1 MAAPQV
7 LHECGLKLL
16 REALNHCMQRY
27 TGSALG
33 RAHELE
39 GLLLLPGADRFF
51 VRRQVT
57 RVPTSVWCFSKD
69 LHLSL
74 VRLACQ
80 MALEAILVAALL
92 LAHLA
97 VPSQLLQTFRLD
109 SI

>member
-1 MAAPQV
+1 
-7 LHECGLKLL
+7 
-16 REALNHCMQRY
+16 MQRY

-74 VRLACQ
+74 VRLAC
-80 MALEAILVAALL
+80 
-92 LAHLA
+92 
-97 VPSQLLQTFRLD
+97 
-109 SI
+109 